1 MGVAGFMSC
10 KALSLSD
17 DPNSASV
24 PFDKRRNGFVM
35 GEGAAALIIES
46 YAHAVKRNAKIYA
59 EIVGYGNTADAYHVT
74 SPDPEADGAAL
85 AIVIAKEEAG
95 ITGSEAIYVNAHGT
109 STLLNDKTETLAYKK
124 AFGDDAYRLHISSTK
139 SMTGHMLGATGAAE
153 VLACM
158 LALHGS
164 FVPPTINY
172 LEKDEECDLDY
183 TPGRAALMPLDYAIS
198 SSLGFGG
205 HNAVIALKKYEE

>member
-1 MGVAGFMSC
+1 MSC

-74 SPDPEADGAAL
+74 SPDPEADGAAR

-139 SMTGHMLGATGAAE
+139 SMTGHMLGATRSCGGT
-153 VLACM
+153 C
-158 LALHGS
+158 LHVGS
-164 FVPPTINY
+164 ARKFCASY
-172 LEKDEECDLDY
+172 DKLFGE
-183 TPGRAALMPLDYAIS
+183 GRGVRS
-198 SSLGFGG
+198 
-205 HNAVIALKKYEE
+205 